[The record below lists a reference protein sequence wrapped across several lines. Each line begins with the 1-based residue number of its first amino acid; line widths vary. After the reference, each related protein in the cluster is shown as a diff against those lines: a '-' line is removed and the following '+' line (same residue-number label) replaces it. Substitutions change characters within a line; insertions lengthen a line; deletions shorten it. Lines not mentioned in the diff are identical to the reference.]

1 MIKREIYLEKIRNF
15 YDSELIKVIMGIRR
29 CGKSV
34 LLMQIIEELKEK
46 GIKEDHIIYIN
57 FEDYDFI
64 EYTDPKKFNELIKSK
79 IKDEKKYYLFFDEI
93 QSVIDFEKVVNS
105 FRATMNVSIF
115 IKKFN
120 ELIKSK
126 IKDEKKYYLFFD
138 EIQSVIDFE
147 KVVNSFRAT
156 MNVSIFI
163 TGSNSKLL
171 SGEFA
176 TYLTG
181 RIISIKMMPFTY
193 SEFLELKKSKHEE
206 INEKAISEYVEWGG
220 MPLIY
225 NTTNEIERKMYLRDL
240 YSAIILKDIVE
251 RSKIKDINL
260 LNKIVQFMMENIGG
274 IISSNSIAGYL
285 KNDKVNT
292 TVDTVMNYVEYI
304 TSSSI
309 FSKVNRYDI
318 RGKNVMATLE
328 KYYVT
333 DLGLLN
339 LKKSPIEKKIGGRL
353 ENIVYNELI
362 SRGYE
367 VYIGKT
373 DKGEIDFV
381 IDKFGE
387 RIYIQVADYLS
398 SDEVMK
404 REFGAFNDVN
414 DNFPK
419 YVITMDKIDYSQN
432 GIIHLNIE
440 DFLLNKKI

>member
-1 MIKREIYLEKIRNF
+1 MMIKREIYLEKIRNF

-64 EYTDPKKFNELIKSK
+64 EYTDP
-79 IKDEKKYYLFFDEI
+79 
-93 QSVIDFEKVVNS
+93 
-105 FRATMNVSIF
+105 
-115 IKKFN
+115 KKFN

>member
-1 MIKREIYLEKIRNF
+1 MIKREIYLEKIRSF

-93 QSVIDFEKVVNS
+93 QSVV
-105 FRATMNVSIF
+105 
-115 IKKFN
+115 
-120 ELIKSK
+120 
-126 IKDEKKYYLFFD
+126 
-138 EIQSVIDFE
+138 DFE

-225 NTTNEIERKMYLRDL
+225 NTNNEIERKMYLRDL

-251 RSKIKDINL
+251 RNKIKDINL

-333 DLGLLN
+333 DLGIAQI
-339 LKKSPIEKKIGGRL
+339 KSNNFEINKPFAL
-353 ENIVYNELI
+353 ENVVFNELI
-362 SRGYE
+362 TRGYE

-373 DKGEIDFV
+373 KKGEIDF
-381 IDKFGE
+381 IATNTKEKLYFQ
-387 RIYIQVADYLS
+387 IAYYLS
-398 SDEVMK
+398 DEKVVE
-404 REFGAFNDVN
+404 REFGAFKDIE
-414 DNFPK
+414 DNYTK
-419 YVITMDKIDYSQN
+419 YVLSMDKCDFSKD
-432 GIIHLNIE
+432 GIIHKNIIE
-440 DFLLNKKI
+440 WLLER

>member
-15 YDSELIKVIMGIRR
+15 YDSELIKVIMGISR

-34 LLMQIIEELKEK
+34 LLIQIIEELKEK

-64 EYTDPKKFNELIKSK
+64 EYTDP
-79 IKDEKKYYLFFDEI
+79 
-93 QSVIDFEKVVNS
+93 
-105 FRATMNVSIF
+105 
-115 IKKFN
+115 KKFN

-206 INEKAISEYVEWGG
+206 INEKTFSEYVEWGG

-225 NTTNEIERKMYLRDL
+225 NTNNEIERKMYLRDL